1 MSASTKIIAAVLVAL
16 ALLLG
21 VMAVLVGRRPVPAG
35 TEAGVPAVQ
44 VQTFPVVVAARE
56 LNAGDVI
63 ASSAVRVVQMP
74 VQPQGAYSRIQDVI
88 GHTPRV
94 GVAKGIPLTE
104 SGLNQG
110 LPLSLKVGERG
121 VAIAVDEVTG
131 AGNSVQAGDYVDVF
145 IIVKASD
152 ASLSAPGTERMV
164 ARLLLSRLRVLS
176 YGTDSLV
183 PSTAQPTEISSRDAQ
198 RQQARS
204 AVLAVPVADVD
215 KLVLASQTGRLMLAL
230 RYPEDLQVPDPALFE
245 LPSPVLTPRAG
256 LSASARDAV
265 NAPVNTAFAGT
276 DSPAL
281 VGVASSGSR
290 SANASSLP
298 APLPG
303 AMMGNPNGSTAL
315 PTVMSPFSS
324 GRSVEVIRGGELKRE
339 SVNEEGATLNNASR
353 TRAQSGAAP

>member
-1 MSASTKIIAAVLVAL
+1 MSASTKIVAAVLVAL

-21 VMAVLVGRRPVPAG
+21 VMALFVGRRPAPAG
-35 TEAGVPAVQ
+35 EEGAAPAVQ
-44 VQTFPVVVAARE
+44 VQTFPVVVASRE

-63 ASSAVRVVQMP
+63 AGSAVRVVQMP

-110 LPLSLKVGERG
+110 LPLSLKAGERG

-145 IIVKASD
+145 IIVKAAD
-152 ASLSAPGTERMV
+152 APTGVPGTDRMV

-215 KLVLASQTGRLMLAL
+215 KLVLASQTGHLTLAL
-230 RYPEDLQVPDPALFE
+230 RYPEDLQVPNPALFE
-245 LPSPVLTPRAG
+245 LPPPVLTPRSG
-256 LSASARDAV
+256 LDASAREAV
-265 NAPVNTAFAGT
+265 NSPVNTAFAGA

-281 VGVASSGSR
+281 VGVASGGTR
-290 SANASSLP
+290 ANTVPTLPTPLP
-298 APLPG
+298 ANMMNSPG
-303 AMMGNPNGSTAL
+303 PTSVATAAAAARSTGER
-315 PTVMSPFSS
+315 M
-324 GRSVEVIRGGELKRE
+324 VEVIRGSDFKRE
-339 SVNEEGATLNNASR
+339 SVDEAGSSSNAPSV
-353 TRAQSGAAP
+353 RAQSGAAQ